1 MAEPPS
7 RQSPTHQQQQQVD
20 PLLQE
25 REEFKAALLAQRFQH
40 LMASRQSGVIHPHQ
54 SLHTQAPKP
63 STREFDRF
71 QGQPA
76 AKHRQWRP
84 KTPSPVTAHK
94 PLNFL
99 AENSIDP
106 RASQPQSTPSM
117 APNLH
122 FDAVDAA
129 RKVTRT
135 WEWAC
140 VWKPLMHCAKHR
152 GCCKVESCQLLH
164 VNRDTC
170 SCDRAQ

>member
-84 KTPSPVTAHK
+84 QDPLTCHCTQASKLFSRKLDRSQGQPAAKYALYGAQPS
-94 PLNFL
+94 L
-99 AENSIDP
+99 
-106 RASQPQSTPSM
+106 
-117 APNLH
+117 
-122 FDAVDAA
+122 
-129 RKVTRT
+129 
-135 WEWAC
+135 
-140 VWKPLMHCAKHR
+140 
-152 GCCKVESCQLLH
+152 
-164 VNRDTC
+164 
-170 SCDRAQ
+170 